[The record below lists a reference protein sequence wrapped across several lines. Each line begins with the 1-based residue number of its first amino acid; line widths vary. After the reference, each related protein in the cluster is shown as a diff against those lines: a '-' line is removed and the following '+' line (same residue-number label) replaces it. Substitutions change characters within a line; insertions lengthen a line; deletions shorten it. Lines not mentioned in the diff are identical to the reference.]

1 VFRRVVPSPVPT
13 AILEA
18 AQVRTLAAAGA
29 VVIGAGGGGIPV
41 VRRDG
46 QWTAV
51 DAVVDKDRSSALLA
65 AEIGVDTMVL
75 VTGVDEVCV
84 DFGRPTRRALHDV
97 TVEEMRAHLAAG
109 QFPAGSMGPKV
120 ESALRF
126 VEAGGRRS
134 IITSLDRLSDAL
146 AGKAGTHISGRL
158 DPERAR

>member
-1 VFRRVVPSPVPT
+1 MI
-13 AILEA
+13 A
-18 AQVRTLAAAGA
+18 
-29 VVIGAGGGGIPV
+29 AGGGGIPL

-65 AEIGVDTMVL
+65 AQTGVDTMVL

-84 DFGRPTRRALHDV
+84 DFGRPTERPLHDV
-97 TVEEMRAHLAAG
+97 TADEMRAHLAAG

-134 IITSLDRLSDAL
+134 IITSLERLPDAL
-146 AGKAGTHISGRL
+146 ADKAGTHINGRP
-158 DPERAR
+158 DPERAQ